1 MVVVNK
7 RTGQDVTTEYLG
19 IMKGLIT
26 REEFNTITGIGNMM
40 LKSRCGIQYEDSD
53 V

>member
-7 RTGQDVTTEYLG
+7 RTGQDVSHEYLG
-19 IMKGLIT
+19 LMKGLIT

-40 LKSRCGIQYEDSD
+40 LKSRCEISDRIQ
-53 V
+53 